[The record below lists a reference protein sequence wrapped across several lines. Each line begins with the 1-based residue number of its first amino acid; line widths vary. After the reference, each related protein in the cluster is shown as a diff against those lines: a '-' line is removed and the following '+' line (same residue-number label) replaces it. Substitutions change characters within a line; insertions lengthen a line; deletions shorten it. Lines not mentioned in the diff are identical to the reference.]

1 MNKKE
6 KGKITSY
13 RQVIEE
19 VMAAGTVTGQA
30 VPQDDSKYV
39 ITITRQFGSLGRPI
53 AHRLS
58 ELLGIEYYDRDIV
71 EAASRKLDLP
81 VSVISDSEETSSGF
95 LKMVFPLGTESISR
109 QQKVFQVQQ
118 KIIRELAEKE
128 SCIIVGRCSDY
139 ILGHDSNAMHIY
151 IYAPYGARFRN
162 CVDVLG
168 MKPEEARK
176 MITDVDKARKFYHKQ
191 YAGYAPDNPEYK
203 DLLINSDMLGVD
215 GTARILADI
224 VRARFEKNDRP

>member
-1 MNKKE
+1 
-6 KGKITSY
+6 
-13 RQVIEE
+13 
-19 VMAAGTVTGQA
+19 MAVKA
-30 VPQDDSKYV
+30 VSESRREDDGKYV

-71 EAASRKLDLP
+71 EEASKKMNLP
-81 VSVISDSEETSSGF
+81 VSVISDNEETSSGF

-109 QQKVFQVQQ
+109 QQKIFQVQQ
-118 KIIRELAEKE
+118 KIIRELAEKG

-139 ILGHDSNAMHIY
+139 ILGHENNAMHVY
-151 IYAPYGARFRN
+151 ICAPYGARFRN

-168 MKPEEARK
+168 MQPEEAKK
-176 MITDVDKARKFYHKQ
+176 MIADVDRARKFYHKQ

-203 DLLINSDMLGVD
+203 DFMINSDMLGVD
-215 GTARILADI
+215 GTARILADV
-224 VRARFEKNDRP
+224 VRARFVKI